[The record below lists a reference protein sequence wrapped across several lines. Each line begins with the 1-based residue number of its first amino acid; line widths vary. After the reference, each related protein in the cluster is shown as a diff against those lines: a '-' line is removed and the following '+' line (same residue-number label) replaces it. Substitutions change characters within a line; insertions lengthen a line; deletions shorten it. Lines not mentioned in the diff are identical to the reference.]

1 MRNLKLL
8 LSYLGKYRRD
18 AILGILFV
26 TIETVLELFIPVIM
40 ANIIDVGVPG
50 RDIPYI
56 MLQGALMLL

>member
-40 ANIIDVGVPG
+40 ANII
-50 RDIPYI
+50 
-56 MLQGALMLL
+56 